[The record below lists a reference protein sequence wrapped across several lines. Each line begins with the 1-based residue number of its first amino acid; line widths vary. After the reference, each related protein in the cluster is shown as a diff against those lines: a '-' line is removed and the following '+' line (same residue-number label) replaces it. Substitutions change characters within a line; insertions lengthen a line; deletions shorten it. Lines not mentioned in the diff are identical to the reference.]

1 MLFILSVQ
9 LLKFY
14 IRSSNIKKK
23 KKPTFLLDWLMSN
36 LVMVA
41 SQMHETKKKKKMR
54 MVDWDWNLLNV
65 MEEMTSLLAKQ
76 GVDFDLSAL
85 LKSQKRVI

>member
-1 MLFILSVQ
+1 
-9 LLKFY
+9 
-14 IRSSNIKKK
+14 
-23 KKPTFLLDWLMSN
+23 MSN

-76 GVDFDLSAL
+76 GVDFDFSAL